1 MHAVLRTLMRPDLW
15 KPDLST
21 LEEAMKTTLTAYRSA
36 VGIVLATALILM
48 VPLLAMQFSDE
59 VVWTLSDFIVVGTL
73 LLGTGLAYELITR
86 KVGSTHRLAVGLAL
100 AAALFLVW
108 AELAVGIFGTAVAG
122 S

>member
-1 MHAVLRTLMRPDLW
+1 
-15 KPDLST
+15 
-21 LEEAMKTTLTAYRSA
+21 MKTTLTAYRSA

-73 LLGTGLAYELITR
+73 LLGTGLTYELITR

-108 AELAVGIFGTAVAG
+108 AELAVGIFGTAVAR